1 MTTRRLMLLVVLIA
15 RNASAAPE
23 PSPRPAIAEG
33 TVIVKTRTF
42 DLGFGPV
49 EGRAYFVKP
58 TDTPDEPVIGPSSIS
73 LMVDAKDQDKWLER
87 LDRLTVTHA
96 TVRVKGTWTEVNK
109 HDFLLIKSIEEL
121 PR

>member
-1 MTTRRLMLLVVLIA
+1 MKLVLRAALILA
-15 RNASAAPE
+15 TLAPLAAAEAPA
-23 PSPRPAIAEG
+23 RPAIAEG
-33 TVIVKTRTF
+33 TVFVQKRTF
-42 DLGFGPV
+42 DLGFGPI
-49 EGRAYFVKP
+49 EGHAYFIRP

-73 LMVDAKDQDKWLER
+73 LMIDAKNQDKWLER
-87 LDRLTVTHA
+87 LDRLTATHA

>member
-1 MTTRRLMLLVVLIA
+1 MQPMLRAALILA
-15 RNASAAPE
+15 TLASVAADE
-23 PSPRPAIAEG
+23 PPARPAIAEG
-33 TVIVKTRTF
+33 TVFVKKRTF

-49 EGRAYFVKP
+49 EGRAYFVRP

-73 LMVDAKDQDKWLER
+73 LMIDAKDQDKWLER
-87 LDRLTVTHA
+87 LDRLTATHA

-109 HDFLLIKSIEEL
+109 HDFLLIKSIEDL